1 MSVRVIFASLL
12 QKLYREPYKL
22 LNLIMYKVI
31 YLYILKCNDGSL
43 YIGVTNNLDKRVLEH
58 NSGIKTDCYTYD
70 KRPVELVYHTYFT
83 DYNLAFEWET
93 KIKKWSRAK
102 KQALING
109 DSDLLKLL
117 SKKKFTK

>member
-1 MSVRVIFASLL
+1 MSVRVIFACLL
-12 QKLYREPYKL
+12 QKLYREPHKL

-31 YLYILKCNDGSL
+31 YLYILKCNDDSF

-58 NSGIKTDCYTYD
+58 NSGVNPDSYTYD
-70 KRPVELVYHTYFT
+70 KRPVELVYHACFT
-83 DYNLAFEWET
+83 DFNLAFEWET
-93 KIKKWSRAK
+93 KIKKWSRIK

-109 DSDLLKLL
+109 DFDLLKLL

>member
-1 MSVRVIFASLL
+1 
-12 QKLYREPYKL
+12 
-22 LNLIMYKVI
+22 MYKVI
-31 YLYILKCNDGSL
+31 YLYILKCNDDSF
-43 YIGVTNNLDKRVLEH
+43 YIGVTNNLDKRVVEH
-58 NSGIKTDCYTYD
+58 NSGIKTDSYTYD
-70 KRPVELVYHTYFT
+70 KRPVELVYNTYFT

-117 SKKKFTK
+117 SKKKFIK